1 MHTQRN
7 EESTRPSSRRP
18 VAKGLS
24 IAACRVFT
32 FAFVLALATPAYAA
46 DKLNLFPDPTTF
58 VMRMLLF
65 AVLVFITNA
74 MIFKPIFAALDDRTR
89 RVAGARKQ
97 AGEVDEESD
106 ALLQRYESSIREV
119 RAEAESARKNHLGHA
134 REEQMSMAEAAR
146 AQAEAKVEQARSEL
160 DAALVS
166 AREGLNA
173 ASRDIARAVAAR
185 VIGRDL

>member
-97 AGEVDEESD
+97 AGEVDEES
-106 ALLQRYESSIREV
+106 REV